1 MKKNVYIRIS
11 IVLISITAA
20 LFLLLTGLNP
30 NRASLNHAVF
40 EGGRPNPITNNQ
52 QIMDSIIETDRKT
65 YQNEN
70 DPRILRRNYILYSI
84 YDVQVSSSKTY
95 HILGF
100 LQTFRLINS

>member
-1 MKKNVYIRIS
+1 MKKNVHIRRN
-11 IVLISITAA
+11 IVFAGIIAV
-20 LFLLLTGLNP
+20 LFLFLTCLNP

-52 QIMDSIIETDRKT
+52 QIMDSIIETDRKA

-70 DPRILRRNYILYSI
+70 DRRILRRNYILFSI
-84 YDVQVSSSKTY
+84 YDVQVSNSKTY

>member
-1 MKKNVYIRIS
+1 MKKNVHIQIS
-11 IVLISITAA
+11 IVLACISAA
-20 LFLLLTGLNP
+20 LLVLLTCLNP

-70 DPRILRRNYILYSI
+70 DPRILRRNYILFSI